1 MQRQNLQQGRCFL
14 RLEAVSGLTDILI
27 LMYNS
32 RCKVKMIMKVLKRT
46 VSCPVI
52 SERDLYGVKIL
63 MFRLT
68 EYHLGAALIRH
79 GDSVI
84 IT

>member
-1 MQRQNLQQGRCFL
+1 
-14 RLEAVSGLTDILI
+14 
-27 LMYNS
+27 
-32 RCKVKMIMKVLKRT
+32 MKVLKRT

-84 IT
+84 IKRAADCCCRSAKWVEPR

>member
-1 MQRQNLQQGRCFL
+1 
-14 RLEAVSGLTDILI
+14 
-27 LMYNS
+27 
-32 RCKVKMIMKVLKRT
+32 MKVLKRT

-84 IT
+84 IKMRDFPHGNKRCGTADKRLFIRPLYR

>member
-1 MQRQNLQQGRCFL
+1 
-14 RLEAVSGLTDILI
+14 
-27 LMYNS
+27 
-32 RCKVKMIMKVLKRT
+32 MIMKVLKRT

>member
-1 MQRQNLQQGRCFL
+1 
-14 RLEAVSGLTDILI
+14 
-27 LMYNS
+27 
-32 RCKVKMIMKVLKRT
+32 MKVLKRT

-84 IT
+84 ILSIIHI

>member
-1 MQRQNLQQGRCFL
+1 
-14 RLEAVSGLTDILI
+14 
-27 LMYNS
+27 
-32 RCKVKMIMKVLKRT
+32 MKVLKRT

-84 IT
+84 IRISGSSQRTGTSGVEPRVTISTRPLQ

>member
-1 MQRQNLQQGRCFL
+1 
-14 RLEAVSGLTDILI
+14 
-27 LMYNS
+27 
-32 RCKVKMIMKVLKRT
+32 MKVLQKT
-46 VSCPVI
+46 VGCPVI
-52 SERDLYGVKIL
+52 SESDVNGVLIL
-63 MFRLT
+63 MIRLT

>member
-1 MQRQNLQQGRCFL
+1 M
-14 RLEAVSGLTDILI
+14 A
-27 LMYNS
+27 
-32 RCKVKMIMKVLKRT
+32 KALKRT
-46 VSCPVI
+46 VGCPVI
-52 SERDLYGVKIL
+52 SERSPYGARVL

-68 EYHLGAALIRH
+68 EDHLGAALIRH